1 MTSQAILTALFIFFL
16 RVLNVGIGTVRLV
29 IVTRQQRVLASVLGF
44 FEALIFAVTMAS
56 VVTDLTNVV
65 NLLAYC
71 GGFSV
76 GSYLGMIFESRFIT
90 SFMAVNVITHEHGH
104 EIALALREAGY
115 GVTETVGEGRDGTVT
130 MIHSIVLNKDVPKL
144 LHIVRATHPEAF
156 CAVEQARTVQRG
168 HIRASREIR

>member
-1 MTSQAILTALFIFFL
+1 MTSEAIVTALFIFFL

-29 IVTRQQRVLASVLGF
+29 IVTRQQRLLASTLGF

-76 GSYLGMIFESRFIT
+76 GSYLGMIFEARFIT
-90 SFMAVNVITHEHGH
+90 SFMSVNVITHERGH

-115 GVTETVGEGRDGTVT
+115 GVTETVGEGRDGTVS
-130 MIHSIVLNKDVPKL
+130 MIHSIVLNRDVPKML
-144 LHIVRATHPEAF
+144 EIIRSTQPEAF
-156 CAVEQARTVQRG
+156 CAVEQARTVRRG
-168 HIRASREIR
+168 FIRASREIM